1 MPQKKNSDVCELV
14 RGKAGRVVGSL
25 MSLLTVMKSLPLAYN
40 RDMQEDKA
48 PLFDAGDTLKACL
61 LVYGKLLPKLR
72 IHRDRMQDAANTGF
86 LNATDLADYLV
97 TKGVGF
103 RDAHRIVGEAVGY
116 CLQEKKEL
124 HALTLDELRK
134 FSSAMDEDVF
144 ESLSLESSINR
155 RTSTGGTAR
164 NNVAAAIRA
173 AEEELGLE

>member
-1 MPQKKNSDVCELV
+1 MPQKKNPDVCELV
-14 RGKAGRVVGSL
+14 RGKTGRVFGSL
-25 MSLLTVMKSLPLAYN
+25 MTLLTVMKSLPLAYN
-40 RDMQEDKA
+40 RDMQEDKE
-48 PLFDAGDTLKACL
+48 PLFDTVDTLKACL
-61 LVYGKLLPKLR
+61 LIYGKLLPKLG
-72 IHRDRMQDAANTGF
+72 IHQDRMRDAANCGF

-124 HALTLDELRK
+124 HALTLEELRK
-134 FSSAMDEDVF
+134 FSPAMDEDVF
-144 ESLSLESSINR
+144 EALSLESSINR

-164 NNVAAAIRA
+164 KNVSAAIRA